1 MGIYWYALDHH
12 EKKMKYL
19 SAILLMISTICC
31 GEEKIDPQI
40 IKWLAFEIDM
50 YENIVRDYQFKY
62 GYRDDPWDS
71 FLPWESYHYALGQ
84 LDAYRDCLQF
94 IDD

>member
-1 MGIYWYALDHH
+1 
-12 EKKMKYL
+12 MKYFL
-19 SAILLMISTICC
+19 STILVSASLSCC
-31 GEEKIDPQI
+31 GCESVNPAI
-40 IKWLAFEIDM
+40 IKWLSFEIDM
-50 YENIVRDYQFKY
+50 YENIVSDYQFRY